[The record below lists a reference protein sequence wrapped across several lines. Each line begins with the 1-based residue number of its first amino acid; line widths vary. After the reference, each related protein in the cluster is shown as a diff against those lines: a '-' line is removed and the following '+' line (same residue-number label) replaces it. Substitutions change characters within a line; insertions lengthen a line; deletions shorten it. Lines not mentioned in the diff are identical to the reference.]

1 MVPDEQHEHPQLR
14 MEMGGLNGN
23 QMKSQ
28 IPHMAPLGWEH
39 ISLTGDYVWT
49 LLDGLKGSFRPL
61 RTGLSPFLRVV

>member
-1 MVPDEQHEHPQLR
+1 

-28 IPHMAPLGWEH
+28 LPH
-39 ISLTGDYVWT
+39 ISSSWLGAHQPTGDYVWT
-49 LLDGLKGSFRPL
+49 LLDGLKGSLRSL